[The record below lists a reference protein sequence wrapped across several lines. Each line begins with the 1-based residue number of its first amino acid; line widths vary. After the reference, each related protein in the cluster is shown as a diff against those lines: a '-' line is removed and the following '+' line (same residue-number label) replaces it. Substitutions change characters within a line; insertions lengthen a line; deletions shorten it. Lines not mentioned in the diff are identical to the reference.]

1 MLRRYA
7 QANTQ
12 SVEERCDL
20 CGEPIPP
27 EHRHLLEV
35 MPRQIRCV
43 CRPCSILFD
52 RRAASQGTYRLIPE
66 RRLTL
71 SDFRMSDTQ
80 WERLRIPVGMAFFTD
95 STPDGRVVAFYPSP
109 MGPTQSLLE
118 LDAWNELVHDNP
130 LLSTLEPDVEALL
143 TNRARGAE
151 QYFLVPIDDCF
162 RLVGL
167 IRLNWRGLSGGREVW
182 DEINRFFAGLTQQS
196 KPAYVRRAP

>member
-1 MLRRYA
+1 MLRRYTQAAA
-7 QANTQ
+7 QRA
-12 SVEERCDL
+12 EEHCDL

-35 MPRQIRCV
+35 TPRQIRCV

-52 RRAASQGTYRLIPE
+52 RRGASQGIYRLIPE

-71 SDFRMSDTQ
+71 NDFRMSDAQ
-80 WERLRIPVGMAFFTD
+80 WERLRIPVGMAFFIN
-95 STPDGRVVAFYPSP
+95 STPDGRIVAFYPSP

-118 LDAWNELVHDNP
+118 LDAWNELERDNP
-130 LLSTLEPDVEALL
+130 VLKTLEPDVEALL

-182 DEINRFFAGLTQQS
+182 DEIGRFFAALTQQA
-196 KPAYVRRAP
+196 KVAYVRRIP